1 MSIISGTTGFGID
14 IAKFKKLDI
23 DPANLRKATAE
34 EMAEFEKIREMQY
47 TTISNLDELQ
57 NHVSQK
63 IYAEVK
69 VNGQT
74 IAKVYNGGTSE
85 TSNAY
90 GAKINKIIEDLDSKL
105 TGPQGAQER
114 AEAIAKAFG
123 GTVVKAGTAVTQ
135 TEYLATP
142 AFKPEYKVDYEAME
156 RDRARVEGRVSTPQT
171 QVDAQ
176 TLATDEAGGK
186 NAVDEFFAFTSM
198 SWEEK
203 VRALILKNLGLDE
216 DSLAAMSPE
225 DREKIEEKIE
235 AKIKEKIDE
244 EFEKKTGMP
253 AGTATLSTTT

>member
-1 MSIISGTTGFGID
+1 MSILSSTAGFSVDISRV
-14 IAKFKKLDI
+14 KKLDI
-23 DPANLRKATAE
+23 DPASIRKATE
-34 EMAEFEKIREMQY
+34 QEKAEFEKIRQMQY
-47 TTISNLDELQ
+47 TTISNLGDLK

-63 IYAEVK
+63 VYAEIQ
-69 VNGQT
+69 VNGKT

-90 GAKINKIIEDLDSKL
+90 GAKITKIIEDLDSRL
-105 TGPQGAQER
+105 TGPDGAQER

-123 GTVVKAGTAVTQ
+123 GTVVKASTAVTQ
-135 TEYLATP
+135 AQYLATP

-156 RDRARVEGRVSTPQT
+156 RDRARIEGRVSTPQT
-171 QVDAQ
+171 QLDAQ
-176 TLATDEAGGK
+176 SLAGDETSGK
-186 NAVDEFFAFTSM
+186 NAVDEFLAFTSM

-203 VRALILKNLGLDE
+203 VRALILKSLGLDE

-253 AGTATLSTTT
+253 AGTATISTT